1 MAPTK
6 SGWTKYGTDQIWLDQ
21 KWLRPNMGLEQIWV
35 GPNMVPI
42 KYAGPNL
49 VRPKMADQKCLD
61 QIWLDT
67 KNCTIL
73 IILRVLCGEEPS
85 RVRVIDVCKRFTS
98 NLNYIL
104 LLSNNTANIFS
115 TRKLNEVWVDSGGDS
130 TMDLWGEKCFH
141 LFKKAKIFANII
153 IVKHV

>member
-1 MAPTK
+1 MYLYVMWFKGACKRETN
-6 SGWTKYGTDQIWLDQ
+6 YFL
-21 KWLRPNMGLEQIWV
+21 
-35 GPNMVPI
+35 
-42 KYAGPNL
+42 
-49 VRPKMADQKCLD
+49 
-61 QIWLDT
+61 

-115 TRKLNEVWVDSGGDS
+115 TRKLNEV
-130 TMDLWGEKCFH
+130 
-141 LFKKAKIFANII
+141 
-153 IVKHV
+153 